1 MDTIQLTDAQ
11 RARFKQMIAEI
22 NGVRARIAPLQ
33 DLDKSLQMSVQIVLQ
48 TILEMHEVAPTAIY
62 EMNNDGT
69 ALTLKKE

>member
-11 RARFKQMIAEI
+11 QARFKQMIAEI
-22 NGVRARIAPLQ
+22 NAVRARIAPLQ

-48 TILEMHEVAPTAIY
+48 TILEMHGVAPTAIY
-62 EMNNDGT
+62 EMSNDGT